1 MVSAALGYVQLSI
14 CSPSTPPLTGAGFP
28 FGTDPLGR
36 DVLAR
41 VIIGGEISLKVGVYS
56 ALGAVAIGI
65 VMGLIS
71 GYYGGFVDMIVM
83 RFADVQL
90 ALPFILLAITFIA
103 VIGGGLTNMIILL
116 IISQWV
122 QYARLVRGSV
132 LSLRDREFILAA
144 KAIGVKDI
152 RILFQHLLPNLIGP
166 VIVLMTLNV
175 ANNILLESSLTFLG
189 LGVDPV
195 IPSWGGM
202 LAEGRTYLQTAW
214 WVSVFPGLAIL
225 LTVLGLNLLGD
236 WLRDALDPTGRTYF
250 MNRPNSTQV
259 TTLLERT
266 FPRTRV
272 PCWKH
277 TPRRPIKAICLRPGC
292 LMMKPSANE
301 RRLLSKRPG
310 SALVFVVPTSR

>member
-1 MVSAALGYVQLSI
+1 MMAALKTDKLKRFKNLEFILGVLLFGGIGLAVIFSGWLFPGGGSELNLAYRL
-14 CSPSTPPLTGAGFP
+14 TPPLTEAGFP

-56 ALGAVAIGI
+56 ALGAVVIGI
-65 VMGLIS
+65 IMGLIS

-236 WLRDALDPTGRTYF
+236 WLRDALDPTGRT
-250 MNRPNSTQV
+250 S
-259 TTLLERT
+259 L
-266 FPRTRV
+266 
-272 PCWKH
+272 
-277 TPRRPIKAICLRPGC
+277 
-292 LMMKPSANE
+292 
-301 RRLLSKRPG
+301 
-310 SALVFVVPTSR
+310 

>member
-1 MVSAALGYVQLSI
+1 MSVNSLDLGRFKSI
-14 CSPSTPPLTGAGFP
+14 EFIMGAVLVGGIAFAVLFSHWLFPGGGSEVNLAMRLTPPMTEASLP

-41 VIIGGEISLKVGVYS
+41 VIIGGEISLKVGFYS
-56 ALGAVAIGI
+56 ALGAVVIGI
-65 VMGLIS
+65 IMGLLS

-103 VIGGGLTNMIILL
+103 VIGGGLNNMIILL

-132 LSLRDREFILAA
+132 MSLKDREFILSA
-144 KAIGVKDI
+144 KAIGVRDW
-152 RILFQHLLPNLIGP
+152 RILFQHLLPNLLGP
-166 VIVLMTLNV
+166 VVVLMTLNV

-202 LAEGRTYLQTAW
+202 LAEGRNYLQTAW

-236 WLRDALDPTGRTYF
+236 WLRDALDPTGRT
-250 MNRPNSTQV
+250 
-259 TTLLERT
+259 
-266 FPRTRV
+266 
-272 PCWKH
+272 
-277 TPRRPIKAICLRPGC
+277 
-292 LMMKPSANE
+292 
-301 RRLLSKRPG
+301 
-310 SALVFVVPTSR
+310 SR

>member
-1 MVSAALGYVQLSI
+1 MSDGTIGKGGTLNRFKTLEFILGVFLVGGIGLAVLFSGFLFPGGGSAVDLAARL
-14 CSPSTPPLTGAGFP
+14 TPPFMSWAHPL
-28 FGTDPLGR
+28 GTDPLGR

-41 VIIGGEISLKVGVYS
+41 VVVGGEISLQVGLYS
-56 ALGAVAIGI
+56 AAGAVVIG
-65 VMGLIS
+65 VLLGLVS
-71 GYYGGFVDMIVM
+71 GYYGGFWDIFVM

-103 VIGGGLTNMIILL
+103 IIGGSTTNTILL
-116 IISQWV
+116 LIVSQWV

-132 LSLRDREFILAA
+132 LSLRDREFIQSAR
-144 KAIGVKDI
+144 AIGVRDH

-189 LGVDPV
+189 MGVDPT

-236 WLRDALDPTGRTYF
+236 WLRDTLDPTGRT
-250 MNRPNSTQV
+250 
-259 TTLLERT
+259 
-266 FPRTRV
+266 
-272 PCWKH
+272 
-277 TPRRPIKAICLRPGC
+277 
-292 LMMKPSANE
+292 
-301 RRLLSKRPG
+301 
-310 SALVFVVPTSR
+310 SR

>member
-1 MVSAALGYVQLSI
+1 MTTKAANSRFARFRNLEFILGTLLAGGMCLAVLLSGVLFPGGADKI
-14 CSPSTPPLTGAGFP
+14 DLMARLTAPFVNWAHP

-41 VIIGGEISLKVGVYS
+41 VVAGGKISLLVGFTSVAGAVVVGV
-56 ALGAVAIGI
+56 
-65 VMGLIS
+65 VMGLVS
-71 GYYGGFVDMIVM
+71 GYYRGFCDMVVM

-103 VIGGGLTNMIILL
+103 IVGGGLGNTIILL
-116 IISQWV
+116 IVSQWV

-132 LSLRDREFILAA
+132 LSLREREFIQSAR
-144 KAIGVKDI
+144 AIGVRDYK
-152 RILFQHLLPNLIGP
+152 ILFQHLLPNLIGP

-189 LGVDPV
+189 LGVDPL

-202 LAEGRTYLQTAW
+202 LADGRTYLQNAW

-236 WLRDALDPTGRTYF
+236 WLRDSLDPTGRT
-250 MNRPNSTQV
+250 
-259 TTLLERT
+259 
-266 FPRTRV
+266 
-272 PCWKH
+272 
-277 TPRRPIKAICLRPGC
+277 
-292 LMMKPSANE
+292 
-301 RRLLSKRPG
+301 
-310 SALVFVVPTSR
+310 SR

>member
-1 MVSAALGYVQLSI
+1 MTNTAIDHASSRYTSLEFL
-14 CSPSTPPLTGAGFP
+14 LGAGLTTAICLLVLLSDLLFPGAEKIDLASRLLPPFVKMSHP

-41 VIIGGEISLKVGVYS
+41 VAAGGEISLQVGLLSV
-56 ALGAVAIGI
+56 AGAVVIGVI
-65 VMGLIS
+65 MGLIS
-71 GYYGGFVDMIVM
+71 GYYRGFWDMLVM

-103 VIGGGLTNMIILL
+103 IVGGGLRNMILLL

-132 LSLRDREFILAA
+132 LSLRDREFIQSAQ
-144 KAIGVKDI
+144 AIGVSDAN
-152 RILFQHLLPNLIGP
+152 ILFRHLLPNLIGP

-189 LGVDPV
+189 LGVDPQV
-195 IPSWGGM
+195 PSWGGM
-202 LAEGRTYLQTAW
+202 LADGRTYLQNAW

-236 WLRDALDPTGRTYF
+236 WLRDSLDPTGRT
-250 MNRPNSTQV
+250 
-259 TTLLERT
+259 
-266 FPRTRV
+266 
-272 PCWKH
+272 
-277 TPRRPIKAICLRPGC
+277 
-292 LMMKPSANE
+292 
-301 RRLLSKRPG
+301 
-310 SALVFVVPTSR
+310 SR